1 MNLVVGEGLV
11 LLIHNQ
17 SPCGSKNGVSDACRT
32 GASVVGAIWQGG
44 MITQLYDKLEM
55 SYRQN

>member
-32 GASVVGAIWQGG
+32 GASVVGGDLARRNDYSTI
-44 MITQLYDKLEM
+44 
-55 SYRQN
+55 